1 MAVGPLL
8 KSTSK
13 MFNPSLLKKSFLS
26 AMDSGRS
33 ESVGAST
40 PMIALVVSA
49 EKLWREKNTKPRK
62 KLNKNDKQVRHLI
75 GFPPIVTTV
84 PVDAAELIQVVL
96 SSQTA

>member
-13 MFNPSLLKKSFLS
+13 TSNPSLLKKSFLS

-40 PMIALVVSA
+40 QMMMTFVASA
-49 EKLWREKNTKPRK
+49 EKLWRERNSEPRK
-62 KLNKNDKQVRHLI
+62 KIDKNISQVWHLI
-75 GFPPIVTTV
+75 AFS
-84 PVDAAELIQVVL
+84 PVSAATDCRAELI
-96 SSQTA
+96 